1 MTMKKYLF
9 LVSAIMAFCLGSCTK
24 DDTISN
30 LGATTGDEIKFV
42 ASITDNTTR
51 TVYGDK
57 TGNSYPLYWV
67 TGDKVAV
74 YSPQALSA
82 PISGEVDASQTY
94 AGPADVT
101 YTVGT
106 TSNSNTYALSG
117 EAANLYWGTGEGNN
131 GTHEFYTFYPSH
143 DDRIYKKDTDGTF
156 VVTVPREQ
164 NATVTQNGD
173 TYTAV
178 DMSAAIMAGYTTV
191 DRNTYNGEEIV
202 LPFTPL
208 TTAFDIEILPPTNK
222 LPENTTG
229 IDAVT
234 ITSITIANPSDV
246 TTNRKILAGG
256 FNYNAKT
263 GAFSH
268 YTNSSTTNTED
279 ANAYIVNIQLS
290 KPVTLESGSNQKLI
304 VTGFLL
310 PHIMYASSDT
320 TDTTLRIMINCREGE
335 NSGAMKVHSKDI
347 TWTNANKATF
357 EMKKST
363 VKLGELPNPI
373 VFSYETWMANLP
385 DNTYVSQISMP
396 GTHDAGAYTA
406 DSGFDNAFAQTQ
418 FVDIITQLN
427 SGIRVLDFR
436 PKYISGEGKD
446 AVYNIAHGYI
456 TYEDRTFDYVFKQA
470 IDWLAEHPT
479 EFIIVQLKNEFGSD
493 NASQTGWQ
501 AHMREKLL
509 NISTD
514 YVIDTFDPDMTLKE
528 ARGKL
533 LFLSRDFYVGT
544 DGDTTDHNHESWVGG
559 KFNFGTD
566 NNNFT
571 EGFLGIGKKF
581 DNYWS
586 TNVFTSASP
595 SALGAIFYISDLYKG
610 AWIGSGTGIVNPD
623 EADKQ
628 QCISETIKAASGDAD
643 KTHWYF
649 TFINVSGT
657 DRPNSKYNTYTANLI
672 NNLSS
677 STYQR
682 AGVIMLD
689 WACPFAGS
697 GTVNLMKD
705 NGTIQNVTITNSYKG
720 YELTKAVIDNN
731 FKGGGPAKK
740 AN

>member
-57 TGNSYPLYWV
+57 TGDSYPLYWV

-131 GTHEFYTFYPSH
+131 GTHEFYTFYPSR

-178 DMSAAIMAGYTTV
+178 DMSAAIMAGYTTK
-191 DRNTYNGEEIV
+191 DRNTYNGEAIE

-208 TTAFDIEILPPTNK
+208 TTAFDIEILPPTNN
-222 LPENTTG
+222 LPEGTTG

-234 ITSITIANPSDV
+234 ITSITIANPSEV

-268 YTNSSTTNTED
+268 YTNTSTTNTED
-279 ANAYIVNIQLS
+279 ANAYTVNIQLS
-290 KPVTLESGSNQKLI
+290 TPVTLESGSNQKLI

-310 PHIMYASSDT
+310 PHIMYASGDT
-320 TDTTLRIMINCREGE
+320 TDTTLRIMINCREDE

-347 TWTNANKATF
+347 SWTYDNKATF

-385 DNTYVSQISMP
+385 DDTYVSQISMP
-396 GTHDAGAYTA
+396 GTHDAGAYPTT
-406 DSGFDNAFAQTQ
+406 DNSFTGWVDDFAQTQ
-418 FVDIITQLN
+418 NYDIMGQLDL
-427 SGIRVLDFR
+427 GIRVLDFR
-436 PKYISGEGKD
+436 PKYDGGIF
-446 AVYNIAHGYI
+446 NIAHGYI
-456 TYEDRTFDYVFKQA
+456 TYEDRYMDTVIKQA
-470 IDWLAEHPT
+470 VGWLAEHPT
-479 EFIIVQLKNEFGSD
+479 ELLIVMIKNEHAD
-493 NASQTGWQ
+493 NDTSLTGWQ
-501 AHMREKLL
+501 QHLLEKL
-509 NISTD
+509 NSYVTIYGKD
-514 YVIDTFDPDMTLKE
+514 YFINDFDPSMTLKDG
-528 ARGKL
+528 RGKIV
-533 LFLSRDFYVGT
+533 FWSRDHYLSSPSGTEADGVGT
-544 DGDTTDHNHESWVGG
+544 HWFGCKISGWPDNIDQMIKTFYTHSYPGPDGVGKITIWDRYRGNKLLGIISQRPTEANKKASISTNISAANNDTEKSSWYLTFLNVGG
-559 KFNFGTD
+559 TNLPFQRYPGRETSVYNQYTYEIINAYSSDTYKNVGV
-566 NNNFT
+566 
-571 EGFLGIGKKF
+571 IVF
-581 DNYWS
+581 DWAGNS
-586 TNVFTSASP
+586 T
-595 SALGAIFYISDLYKG
+595 YKG
-610 AWIGSGTGIVNPD
+610 DILL
-623 EADKQ
+623 EA
-628 QCISETIKAASGDAD
+628 I
-643 KTHWYF
+643 
-649 TFINVSGT
+649 
-657 DRPNSKYNTYTANLI
+657 
-672 NNLSS
+672 
-677 STYQR
+677 
-682 AGVIMLD
+682 
-689 WACPFAGS
+689 
-697 GTVNLMKD
+697 
-705 NGTIQNVTITNSYKG
+705 
-720 YELTKAVIDNN
+720 IDNN
-731 FKGGGPAKK
+731 FKGDAPAKK
-740 AN
+740 TN